1 MGDANQEFQEVH
13 EGRPWPADT
22 LPPDGRVRVHIT
34 AVEPAVDGGRHPAK
48 AVVGD
53 PITVA
58 AQLVADGHD
67 RVAGLVEW
75 EDPDGTRI
83 AVPLR
88 PQPDDWWAAVHHPA
102 RLGYHRFRVHG
113 WVDPFQTWLAAFLA
127 RAAAGVATAVDVAV
141 GAAWVRE
148 AARGAPPPQR
158 ARLERQLARLTPED
172 LDAARAAAEDPE
184 LADLMAAHGP
194 RPHPA
199 VSGWFPVLVE
209 VPRARFSA
217 WYECFPRST
226 SPDPG
231 RPGTFRDLIAL
242 LPYIAGMGFD
252 VLYVP
257 PIHPIGRTGRK
268 GPDNSLAAGPDDP
281 GSPWAVGS
289 AAGGHR
295 AVHPGLG
302 TLEDFRELA
311 QAADAAGLAIAL
323 DLAFQC
329 SPDHPHLVEHPEWFR
344 WRPDGRVQYA
354 ENPPKRYEDIVPYDF
369 ETDAW
374 AALWRELADTALF
387 WAEQGVRVFRVD
399 NPHTKP
405 LAFWRWLIATVKR
418 RYPDV
423 VFLAEAFTRPALMYE
438 LAKAG
443 FSQSYTYFTWR
454 NTGPELRTYLEE
466 IRHPRI
472 SRFFRPN
479 FWPNTPDIL
488 PPILQHGGRPAF
500 QARLILAAT
509 LSGNYGIYGPAF
521 ELMERQPLRADGEEY
536 AHSEKYEIR
545 HWDWARPDSLAPFIA
560 RVNQIRRTHP
570 ALQGRGDLVFHPCDN
585 EQILVYSR
593 RSEAGDDML
602 LFAVNLDPY
611 HVQAGF
617 VHVDVVRLGLAEDQT
632 YTVHDLLTDERYVW
646 RGAHNYVELR
656 PERVAAHAL
665 HVEVGP
671 AATWERFG

>member
-1 MGDANQEFQEVH
+1 MSPTDH
-13 EGRPWPADT
+13 ELQDVCARWPWPAST
-22 LPPDGRVRVHIT
+22 LPQDGRVRVHIPL
-34 AVEPAVDGGRHPAK
+34 VEPAVDGGRHPVK

-53 PITVA
+53 PLTVS

-67 RVAGLVEW
+67 RLAGLVEW
-75 EDPDGTRI
+75 ENPDGTRVTI
-83 AVPLR
+83 PLR
-88 PQPDDWWAAVHHPA
+88 PQPDDWWSAVYQPA
-102 RLGYHRFRVHG
+102 HLGYHRFRVQG
-113 WVDPFQTWLAAFLA
+113 WVDPFQTWRAAFLA
-127 RAAAGVATAVDVAV
+127 RLAAGLATGVDVTV
-141 GAAWVRE
+141 GAAWVE
-148 AARGAPPPQR
+148 DAARTAPGPAR
-158 ARLERQLARLTPED
+158 VRLERQLARLTPED

-184 LADLMAAHGP
+184 LAALMAAYGP

-199 VSGWFPVLVE
+199 VTGWYPALVE

-226 SPDPG
+226 SPDPK
-231 RPGTFRDLIAL
+231 RPGTFRDLTAR

-252 VLYVP
+252 VLYLP

-268 GPDNSLAAGPDDP
+268 GPDNSLQAGPHDP

-289 AAGGHR
+289 AEGGHR
-295 AVHPGLG
+295 AVHPALG
-302 TLEDFRELA
+302 TLDDFRELVR
-311 QAADAAGLAIAL
+311 AADAAGLAIAL

-329 SPDHPHLVEHPEWFR
+329 SPDHPHLIEHPEWFR
-344 WRPDGRVQYA
+344 WRPDGRVQHA

-369 ETDAW
+369 EADAW
-374 AALWRELADTALF
+374 AALWRELADTTLF

-405 LAFWRWLIATVKR
+405 LAFWRWLIAEVKR

-438 LAKAG
+438 LAKVG

-454 NTGPELRTYLEE
+454 NTGPELRAYLEE
-466 IRHPRI
+466 IGRPPV
-472 SRFFRPN
+472 SRYFRPN

-500 QARLILAAT
+500 LARLVLAAT
-509 LSGNYGIYGPAF
+509 LSGNYGIYGPAY
-521 ELMERQPLRADGEEY
+521 ELMEREPLKADGEEY

-545 HWDWARPDSLAPFIA
+545 HWDWTRSDSLAPFIA

-570 ALQGRGDLVFHPCDN
+570 ALQGRGELVFHPCDN
-585 EQILVYSR
+585 DQILVYSR
-593 RSEAGDDML
+593 RTEAGDDTL

-617 VHVDVVRLGLAEDQT
+617 VHLDVTRLGLAEDQT
-632 YTVHDLLTDERYVW
+632 YTVHDLLSDERYVW
-646 RGAHNYVELR
+646 TGPHNYVELH
-656 PERVAAHAL
+656 PERVPAHAL
-665 HVEVGP
+665 HVQASGSP
-671 AATWERFG
+671 GWERFG